1 MVTKEQKTKRRRITA
16 LLATCAL
23 AIAAIAGVS
32 FFGGSASAA
41 ANNNSAEY
49 GEQLKD
55 EAGLA
60 GQGYSFVDNE
70 DMYFG
75 NASSTPKN
83 FVVKNAGGTE
93 YKNVSIAVQPRNITP
108 EVKLGTTSEGINI
121 PSTWAGKEPASFTL
135 GSSSVTINS
144 QDGKATVTVTGST
157 IKEVG
162 TSNSNVATATH
173 SGSTVTITGGATQST
188 ATIYIVCA
196 DATYRAA
203 LQTVSVTTK
212 YYPSDA
218 NNKLLAMAPG
228 EVKNIKISELY
239 TAWNGL
245 SSAWTAAGGT
255 GSYAATSYTTGEWV
269 VLGNGSYVSSAGA
282 KPSGN
287 SAVSVSAAD
296 IQAIQNK
303 TYAGAHRTADNT
315 PAVFGGALSRVGYN
329 SSGGYRFLWY
339 DSASNYNS
347 GGSNGWFDHV
357 SGDTVVTVV
366 RR

>member
-41 ANNNSAEY
+41 GNSSAEY

-55 EAGLA
+55 KAGLA
-60 GQGYSFVDNE
+60 GQGYSFVDSGE
-70 DMYFG
+70 MYFG
-75 NASSTPKN
+75 NASSTAKK
-83 FVVKNAGGTE
+83 FVVKNTGTVTTDNPLF
-93 YKNVSIAVQPRNITP
+93 KTVDITVSPRPVTP
-108 EVKLGTTSEGINI
+108 RVILGDTSEGVDI

-135 GSSSVTINS
+135 DSSSVTINS
-144 QDGKATVTVTGST
+144 QDKTATITVNDST

-162 TSNSNVATATH
+162 TSNSGVATVAF
-173 SGSTVTITGGATQST
+173 SGNNVTITSGATQST
-188 ATIYIVCA
+188 ATIYVVCA
-196 DATYRAA
+196 DDTHRAA

-228 EVKNIKISELY
+228 EVKNMKISE
-239 TAWNGL
+239 L

-296 IQAIQNK
+296 ITAIQNK

-315 PAVFGGALSRVGYN
+315 PTVFGGALYSVHSG
-329 SSGGYRFLWY
+329 SSGYCFHWY
-339 DSASNYNS
+339 DSTSYYHS
-347 GGSNGWFDHV
+347 SYGYGWNNRV